1 MFLLLWLWPTL
12 ALAANSLTLS
22 DYLLEVRQD
31 YPSLAAAKV
40 RAESLESRVSP
51 AGAWDDPFF
60 AMGIDQI
67 PTKGMDTTSVWR
79 YQLSQTIPFPGK
91 RGSKGRAAEE
101 RATGAKADAEAL
113 ERELVL
119 IATQLFFRAHYID
132 ASLDTNESLR
142 KVLEG
147 TIISNQARYKTGG
160 SGHHE
165 WLLAKA
171 ELAVLNVEKLR
182 LQRERKLIH
191 ARMNEMRG
199 KPVNARIGDLK
210 PAFREGKGV
219 EPDLKSQPELKA
231 FDAAVSA
238 AGAEETAAKFAYA
251 PDFVV
256 QGMLMKPKAMPAE
269 GMGTPMQ
276 SNWGFMVG
284 INVPLFFAWKQ
295 APLVTAARLDKEAA
309 ALERQSLESRL
320 NTEVVDAQE
329 QFRTA
334 KNIVE
339 LYKTS
344 VIPSTK
350 LAAGNARAA
359 YAAKRFPLSQY
370 LDILKSERMQ
380 ELELLAA
387 RIDVE
392 VAAARLENLLSA
404 PPVSRFA
411 PSRPSLFGGMGGGDM
426 GEMPEA
432 TSMGKGTIGPKKPQ
446 PGGSQPSSGSGG
458 MEGM

>member
-1 MFLLLWLWPTL
+1 MVLLLWLWSSLAFAAGPVTL
-12 ALAANSLTLS
+12 A
-22 DYLLEVRQD
+22 DYLSEVESN
-31 YPSLAAAKV
+31 YPSLAAA
-40 RAESLESRVSP
+40 RARAASMESRVSP

-60 AMGIDQI
+60 AMGIDQM

-101 RATGAKADAEAL
+101 AANGAKADAESFT
-113 ERELVL
+113 RELTL
-119 IATQLFFRAHYID
+119 IATQLFYRTYYIGS
-132 ASLDTNESLR
+132 ALETNEAIR
-142 KVLEG
+142 KVLGG
-147 TIISNQARYKTGG
+147 TIVSSQARYKTGG
-160 SGHHE
+160 GGHHE
-165 WLLAKA
+165 WLLARA
-171 ELAVLNVEKLR
+171 ELSVLNVESLR
-182 LQRERKLIH
+182 LQRELKLLH

-199 KPVNARIGDLK
+199 QPSGAKIGELK
-210 PAFREGKGV
+210 PGFTEGKAA
-219 EPDLKSQPELKA
+219 EANLKNQPELKA
-231 FDAAVSA
+231 FDAAVA
-238 AGAEETAAKFAYA
+238 AADAEATAAKMAYA

-269 GMGTPMQ
+269 GMGAPMQ

-284 INVPLFFAWKQ
+284 INVPLYFAWKQ
-295 APLVTAARLDKEAA
+295 APLVTAARHDKEAA
-309 ALERQSLESRL
+309 VLERRSLENRL
-320 NTEVVDAQE
+320 STEVVDAQE
-329 QFRTA
+329 QLKTA
-334 KNIVE
+334 RSIVE

-350 LAAGNARAA
+350 LAAGNARTA

-370 LDILKSERMQ
+370 LDILKSERTQ

-392 VAAARLENLLSA
+392 IAAARLENLLSA
-404 PPVSRFA
+404 PPIAKFA
-411 PSRPSLFGGMGGGDM
+411 PARPSLFGGMGSGM

-432 TSMGKGTIGPKKPQ
+432 ASMGKGTIGPKKSKTSVTS
-446 PGGSQPSSGSGG
+446 PGAGGG